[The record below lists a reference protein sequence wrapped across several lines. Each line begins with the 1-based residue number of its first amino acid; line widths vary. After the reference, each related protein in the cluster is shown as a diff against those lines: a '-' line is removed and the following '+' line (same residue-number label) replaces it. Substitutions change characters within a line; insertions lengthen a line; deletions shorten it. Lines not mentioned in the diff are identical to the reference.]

1 MNFCRVLFQTIL
13 FLFCSVQLAIPNASL
28 QTNLEIAESIK
39 KLDHVQDTTKAGLLL
54 SISNELVNSQPREA
68 FTYAREALSLSKTL
82 KNRNLIGASNLAL
95 SRVYSATA
103 VYDKALNHAFDALKE
118 FEKTGNNNQ
127 KASCY
132 EQIGLIHMLSGDFTQ
147 AGENYGKALEINK
160 KTLNY
165 RFISSNYMN
174 MGLNYVQADS
184 VDKGLSYFLV
194 SLMIA
199 DSLNLQNEKVPL
211 MKNIGYAYAR
221 LGKHEEALSHFYQ
234 VMKLLGN
241 QPDDLTRSDAML
253 QIGSGYYKMKN
264 YAAALKYARE
274 SYDLAN
280 AGHFAHIRRDASRL
294 MGDIYAALGN
304 FSDAYK
310 YTTISRNIAD
320 TILNAEKAEQLARIQ
335 TIYEVNLKEEENVSL
350 RKQIFRNIRQMRNRT
365 LIIVVFTVLVI
376 IMSILLFML
385 GRLNLRELAMN
396 RKLAAQSRELE
407 SLNDLKDKFFSFVAH
422 NLKNPFNTIMGFSEL
437 MYRAA
442 DAKDIGKV
450 REYSGL
456 IHNLSSQVQKVLAN
470 LLEWSRL
477 QRRTFEV
484 KPEVVEITGLM
495 RDVAEMNYKET
506 TRKDIHMTI
515 QSDHSVFV
523 SADRTMITTV
533 IQNLVNNAIHFTP
546 SSGFIK
552 IRCVEKD
559 GIAEMS
565 IADNG
570 CGISKDKQG
579 QLFDFD
585 FSQSNTGK
593 SEHGAGLGLVISHE
607 MLVKNG
613 GTIRVDSDPGK
624 GSTFT
629 FTLPLATRPDHMSE
643 HAHAEAGTTDIKNQL
658 LSSESPLSAALKA
671 EIKQKA
677 VPLFEEVNIALT
689 LENIE
694 TLAEALNSAGEK
706 HNHQALAEFGATLK
720 ALVNEHQIDQIITIL
735 PSLGIFLKNNDLV

>member
-1 MNFCRVLFQTIL
+1 MNFNRVLFQTIL
-13 FLFCSVQLAIPNASL
+13 IVCCSVQPALSNGL
-28 QTNLEIAESIK
+28 KQDDLEIAESIK
-39 KLDHVQDTTKAGLLL
+39 KLDHVQDTAKAGLLIGL
-54 SISNELVNSQPREA
+54 SNELVNTRPREA

-82 KNRNLIGASNLAL
+82 KNHHLTGQSNLAL

-103 VYDKALNHAFDALKE
+103 VYDKALSYAFEALKE
-118 FEKTGNNNQ
+118 FDKAGNEHQ
-127 KASCY
+127 KALCY
-132 EQIGLIHMLSGDFTQ
+132 EQIGMIYMLSDDFAQ
-147 AGENYGKALEINK
+147 ARENYGKALEINK
-160 KTLNY
+160 SLRDY

-199 DSLNLQNEKVPL
+199 DSLDLQNEKMAL

-221 LGKHEEALSHFYQ
+221 LGKNEEALGHFYQ
-234 VMKLLGN
+234 VIKLLGN
-241 QPDDLTRSDAML
+241 KPDDLTRSDAML
-253 QIGSGYYKMKN
+253 QIGTGYYKMKN
-264 YAAALKYARE
+264 YAVALKFARE

-294 MGDIYAALGN
+294 LGDIYAAQGA
-304 FSDAYK
+304 FRQAYT
-310 YTTISRNIAD
+310 YTTISRSIAD

-350 RKQIFRNIRQMRNRT
+350 KKQIFQNIRQMRNRT
-365 LIIVVFTVLVI
+365 LVIVVFTILVI

-385 GRLNLRELAMN
+385 GRMNLREVSMN
-396 RKLAAQSRELE
+396 RKLAAQSSELE

-456 IHNLSSQVQKVLAN
+456 IHDLSSQVQKVLTN

-495 RDVAEMNYKET
+495 RDVAEMNHKET
-506 TRKDIHMTI
+506 TRKDIHITI
-515 QSDHSVFV
+515 PSDRSVFV
-523 SADRTMITTV
+523 CADRTMITTV

-546 SSGFIK
+546 SSGFIT
-552 IRCVEKD
+552 IQCLENN
-559 GIAEMS
+559 GTAEMS
-565 IADNG
+565 ISDNG
-570 CGISKDKQG
+570 CGISAEKQAL
-579 QLFDFD
+579 LFDFD
-585 FSQSNTGK
+585 FSQSKTGK
-593 SEHGAGLGLVISHE
+593 SEHGAGLGLVICHE

-613 GTIRVDSDPGK
+613 GSIRVESDPGK

-629 FTLPLATRPDHMSE
+629 FTLPLASRPDHLLE
-643 HAHAEAGTTDIKNQL
+643 HAEAGTTGIKNQL
-658 LSSESPLSAALKA
+658 LSPKNPLDPDLKTD
-671 EIKQKA
+671 IRQKIL
-677 VPLFEEVNIALT
+677 PLFEEVNIALT

-694 TLAEALNSAGEK
+694 KLADELKTAGEK
-706 HNHQALAEFGATLK
+706 HRHQALADFGTTLK
-720 ALVNEHQIDQIITIL
+720 EMVNGHQIDQIIAIL
-735 PSLGIFLKNNDLV
+735 PSLGTFLKNNELV